1 MSSSPLLQG
10 SEKIDKNSVG
20 QNRIVRFVKSDSSVF
35 SDRAELNT
43 KELGVQALIDMKV
56 HLGPLVGFGA

>member
-1 MSSSPLLQG
+1 MASSPLLQG

-20 QNRIVRFVKSDSSVF
+20 QNRIVRFVKLDNSVF

-43 KELGVQALIDMKV
+43 KELGVQSLIDMKV
-56 HLGPLVGFGA
+56 HLGPLVSFGV